1 MKNISYAYYD
11 KESIM
16 KIVCIGD
23 SLTYGYGVHS
33 KKCWVELLHKSL
45 NVEIINK
52 GVNGDTT
59 TGILS
64 RSYKDILESKPSHA
78 IIMAG
83 TNDILLNY
91 SIDTIVD
98 NMSFLLKEIKDN
110 EIVPILALQPPI
122 VAELAKIYWDE
133 YINYNKVNE
142 HLFRYIETIKAFACK
157 NNITI
162 IDFYNAFIKLNYMLK
177 LYRDG
182 IHPNGEGHKLMFK
195 TIIESNALE
204 L

>member
-1 MKNISYAYYD
+1 
-11 KESIM
+11 M

-33 KKCWVELLHKSL
+33 NECWVELLHKSL
-45 NVEIINK
+45 NIEIINK

-64 RSYKDILESKPSHA
+64 RSYKDVLELKPSHA
-78 IIMAG
+78 ILMAG

-91 SIDTIVD
+91 SIDNIVD
-98 NMSFLLKEIKDN
+98 NMCLLLKEIKDN
-110 EIVPILALQPPI
+110 KIVPILALQPPI
-122 VAELAKIYWDE
+122 AAELAKIYWDE
-133 YINYNKVNE
+133 YINYNNANE
-142 HLFRYIETIKAFACK
+142 HLFEYTQTMKAFACK

-162 IDFYNAFIKLNYMLK
+162 IDFYNTFIKLNYMLN
-177 LYRDG
+177 LYSDG
-182 IHPNGEGHKLMFK
+182 IHPNSEGHKLMFK
-195 TIIESNALE
+195 TIIESNTLV